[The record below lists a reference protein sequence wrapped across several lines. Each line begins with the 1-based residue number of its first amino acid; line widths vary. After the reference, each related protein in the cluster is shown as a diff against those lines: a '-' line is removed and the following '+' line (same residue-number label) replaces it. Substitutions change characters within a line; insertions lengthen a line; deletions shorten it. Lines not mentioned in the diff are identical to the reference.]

1 MLKTVGYQ
9 KRRIQKSIGLPIDLG
24 PAPSGRI
31 TKLMKAYPA
40 SGSRNIV
47 DVGDDGLKGE
57 QNESPDIFLRC

>member
-9 KRRIQKSIGLPIDLG
+9 KRRIQKSIGLPIDLA
-24 PAPSGRI
+24 PAGRI